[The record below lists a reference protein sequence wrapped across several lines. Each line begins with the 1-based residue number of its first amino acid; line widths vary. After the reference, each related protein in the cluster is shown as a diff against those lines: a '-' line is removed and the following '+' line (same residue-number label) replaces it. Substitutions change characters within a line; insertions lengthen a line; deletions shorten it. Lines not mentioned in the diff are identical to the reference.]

1 MQSAPTEWAMF
12 GAHFLALDYL
22 RARGD
27 ADFDTASE
35 CLRALVTRHPLGPA
49 IFTTA
54 LAGGALWFH
63 RHILG
68 PLKEAT

>member
-1 MQSAPTEWAMF
+1 MHSPPLEWS
-12 GAHFLALDYL
+12 LAVGHLLVLDAI

-27 ADFDTASE
+27 ADLDTASE
-35 CLRALVTRHPLGPA
+35 VVRSLVARHRLGPA

-68 PLKEAT
+68 PLERP

>member
-1 MQSAPTEWAMF
+1 MQSAPTEWLLF
-12 GAHFLALDYL
+12 GAHLIALDVI
-22 RARGD
+22 RARGE
-27 ADFDTASE
+27 ADHDTASE
-35 CLRALVTRHPLGPA
+35 VVRALVARHRLGPA

-68 PLKEAT
+68 PLEKP

>member
-1 MQSAPTEWAMF
+1 VKSAPAEWVLF
-12 GAHFLALDYL
+12 GAHLVVLDVI
-22 RARGD
+22 RARGE

-35 CLRALVTRHPLGPA
+35 CIRAAVARHRFGPA
-49 IFTTA
+49 VFTTA

-68 PLKEAT
+68 PLRETT